1 MDRYTMQM
9 SQAESRCSKSTF
21 SYKLRKHDNAVR
33 LHKVSILISNLAL
46 IRFKVSKSSNQG
58 RYLGRAN
65 RMSIG
70 AYLGIN
76 DNMCVMLI
84 TEI

>member
-1 MDRYTMQM
+1 MQM

-46 IRFKVSKSSNQG
+46 KVSKSSNQG